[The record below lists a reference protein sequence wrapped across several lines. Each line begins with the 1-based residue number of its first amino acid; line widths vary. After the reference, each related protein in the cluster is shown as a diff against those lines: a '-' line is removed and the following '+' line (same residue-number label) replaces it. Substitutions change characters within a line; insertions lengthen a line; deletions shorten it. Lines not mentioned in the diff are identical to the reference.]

1 MWQKRL
7 QQRHATWLKLWK
19 VDVIK
24 ILGIRK
30 MGILDTE
37 QYKQRHGEKN

>member
-1 MWQKRL
+1 MWQKRF
-7 QQRHATWLKLWK
+7 QQRHATWRKLWK

-30 MGILDTE
+30 IGILDAK
-37 QYKQRHGEKN
+37 QYKQRHGKKS